1 VLAVVQSLLSRGNVT
16 DETYH
21 AATAQFGERTLA
33 ELVWLVGYYSM
44 LALALATFDPPN
56 PDQVSHVF

>member
-1 VLAVVQSLLSRGNVT
+1 MVQSLLRQGNLN

-21 AATAQFGERTLA
+21 TAVTKLGERTLA

-44 LALALATFDPPN
+44 LALALAVFDPPN
-56 PDQVSHVF
+56 PYQANNVF